1 MLLINRGLVCWEES
15 ERGSACWGECCSS
28 QREGGCDLVCNCRL
42 SCEESSSAIG
52 IQQPDASS
60 CPFLWLSCCCFW
72 TASPKKTDGFKGWKW
87 MRAYLLLAS
96 AWTLSLQ
103 ADDKSGLK
111 VLWCMCKSPTK
122 VLNSTVYL
130 QWWLISKKQEFTW
143 ESLYLMAM
151 CRFCGK
157 WKSWDLRSSTYAE
170 QMSYSKALVLWKQ
183 RYGKGMKCLHWSAS
197 LFSLLNTYS
206 AEK

>member
-1 MLLINRGLVCWEES
+1 MSAAELSEGRWLWPCLQLQALLWGEFISHWHPAAWCLLMSISVTLMLLSLNSLPWEN
-15 ERGSACWGECCSS
+15 W
-28 QREGGCDLVCNCRL
+28 
-42 SCEESSSAIG
+42 
-52 IQQPDASS
+52 
-60 CPFLWLSCCCFW
+60 
-72 TASPKKTDGFKGWKW
+72 DGFKGWKW

-96 AWTLSLQ
+96 AWTVSLQ
-103 ADDKSGLK
+103 ADGKNGLK
-111 VLWCMCKSPTK
+111 VLSCMCKSPTK

-130 QWWLISKKQEFTW
+130 QWWLINKKQEFTW